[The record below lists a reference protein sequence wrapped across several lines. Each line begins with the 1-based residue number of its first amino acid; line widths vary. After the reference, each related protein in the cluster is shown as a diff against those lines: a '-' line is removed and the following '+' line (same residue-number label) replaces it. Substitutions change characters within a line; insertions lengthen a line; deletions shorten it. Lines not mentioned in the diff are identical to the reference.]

1 MMGTKGTC
9 FDVRA
14 VAGTSHFSPAARSSR
29 SMTRL
34 SPSRARPINSGR
46 RSVARAPASRF
57 TEGLFSQRARPA
69 DCLTP
74 LTAPSSIGLSLYQ
87 SWLPLTKVNNR
98 RTQMSFNKITL
109 VGNLG
114 RDPELRYTPQGTP
127 VCSFSLATNERR
139 KDRNTGENNDITT
152 WFRVTL
158 WGRQAETAS
167 QYLTRG
173 RPVYIEGRLRVEEW
187 TDRDGKP
194 RHTLEVHATDMQFI
208 GGGRSD
214 EGTAPA
220 SRAAAA
226 APEPAVNAPDMND
239 DDVPF

>member
-1 MMGTKGTC
+1 
-9 FDVRA
+9 
-14 VAGTSHFSPAARSSR
+14 
-29 SMTRL
+29 
-34 SPSRARPINSGR
+34 
-46 RSVARAPASRF
+46 
-57 TEGLFSQRARPA
+57 
-69 DCLTP
+69 
-74 LTAPSSIGLSLYQ
+74 
-87 SWLPLTKVNNR
+87 
-98 RTQMSFNKITL
+98 MSFNKIIL

-139 KDRNTGENNDITT
+139 KDRTTGENNDITT

-208 GGGRSD
+208 GGGARSD
-214 EGTAPA
+214 EAGAAPA
-220 SRAAAA
+220 KAAAA
-226 APEPAVNAPDMND
+226 AGEPAAPPADLND
-239 DDVPF
+239 DDIPF

>member
-1 MMGTKGTC
+1 
-9 FDVRA
+9 
-14 VAGTSHFSPAARSSR
+14 
-29 SMTRL
+29 
-34 SPSRARPINSGR
+34 
-46 RSVARAPASRF
+46 
-57 TEGLFSQRARPA
+57 
-69 DCLTP
+69 
-74 LTAPSSIGLSLYQ
+74 
-87 SWLPLTKVNNR
+87 
-98 RTQMSFNKITL
+98 MSFNKITL

-139 KDRNTGENNDITT
+139 KDRNTGETNDITPC
-152 WFRVTL
+152 FRVTL

-208 GGGRSD
+208 GGGRG
-214 EGTAPA
+214 EGAPPMEK
-220 SRAAAA
+220 AAAA
-226 APEPAVNAPDMND
+226 AGGPPEHSEPADVAD
-239 DDVPF
+239 DDIPF